1 MRCSL
6 SFVPQSNRD
15 RVVAAL
21 TLVGIFAAIVFVAM
35 KDPRTHGMG
44 VLCPSR
50 GVFGIYCPGCGST
63 RSLYDILHG
72 EYSLAFQNNPLMV
85 LVGLPVLVAIMFSL
99 ASVVI
104 RRKRPILGFPSVIGY
119 SIAIFL
125 VLYCVAR
132 NLPGEAFSA
141 LRPPAYALETQ
152 SSERRSAEEDGESS
166 SQILRE
172 VEE

>member
-15 RVVAAL
+15 RVIAAF
-21 TLVGIFAAIVFVAM
+21 TLLGISAAIVFVAM

-50 GVFGIYCPGCGST
+50 RVFGIYCPGCGST

-85 LVGLPVLVAIMFSL
+85 LVGLPVLLAMILSL

-104 RRKRPILGFPSVIGY
+104 RRKRPVLRTPSAVGY

-132 NLPGEAFSA
+132 NLPGAAFNA
-141 LRPPAYALETQ
+141 LRPPAYALSAQ
-152 SSERRSAEEDGESS
+152 SSERGSVEEDSES
-166 SQILRE
+166 
-172 VEE
+172 